1 MTLNISLVAHQCA
14 TTPSKVFGL
23 PTFIIIDK
31 MTSTEHENVTM
42 TNLKYLKTMTVLRMI
57 TLLISLTWG
66 HAAASS
72 ERHAAIEAGVER
84 YLLNAL
90 QSDQQDTNINISVV
104 DIDDRIV
111 IPDCIEGFDY
121 HADNEALAHSYISVR
136 VSCRNNDWYLFSSAQ
151 VSRTRQIVVTAG
163 MISPGTVLTS
173 ENLKVADIDVKR
185 LRHTAYSDLT
195 QLIGARMKR
204 RVREGSPV
212 QANML
217 CFVCK
222 GDRITITARTA
233 GMQVK
238 TAGIAQQDGVVGD
251 TIKVVNASSN
261 KSVIAEVASA
271 QTVVVNL

>member
-1 MTLNISLVAHQCA
+1 
-14 TTPSKVFGL
+14 
-23 PTFIIIDK
+23 
-31 MTSTEHENVTM
+31 M
-42 TNLKYLKTMTVLRMI
+42 TNLKYIKVMTVLRMF

-66 HAAASS
+66 HTAISS
-72 ERHAAIEAGVER
+72 ERHEAIETGVER

-90 QSDQQDTNINISVV
+90 QNDEQDTDVQISVV
-104 DIDDRIV
+104 NIDDRIA
-111 IPDCIEGFDY
+111 IPECAEGFEY
-121 HADNEALAHSYISVR
+121 HADDEALAQSYISVR
-136 VSCRNNDWYLFSSAQ
+136 VSCRDNDWYLFSSAQ

-173 ENLKVADIDVKR
+173 ENLRLADIDVKR
-185 LRHTAYSDLT
+185 LRHTAYSDLQ
-195 QLIGARMKR
+195 QLIGTRMKR

-222 GDRITITARTA
+222 GDRITITARTV

>member
-1 MTLNISLVAHQCA
+1 MKSVLCLILFILCA
-14 TTPSKVFGL
+14 MMVLPVQATQRHTT
-23 PTFIIIDK
+23 
-31 MTSTEHENVTM
+31 
-42 TNLKYLKTMTVLRMI
+42 
-57 TLLISLTWG
+57 
-66 HAAASS
+66 
-72 ERHAAIEAGVER
+72 IEQGVER
-84 YLLNAL
+84 YLLDAL
-90 QSDQQDTNINISVV
+90 AGSQADTNVQVEVV
-104 DIDDRIV
+104 GIDSRIA
-111 IPDCIEGFDY
+111 IPECAEGFTY
-121 HADNEALAHSYISVR
+121 HADDDALAQSYISVR

-163 MISPGTVLTS
+163 MISPGTVLS
-173 ENLKVADIDVKR
+173 AENLQLADIDVKR
-185 LRHTAYSDLT
+185 LRHTAYSGME

-238 TAGIAQQDGVVGD
+238 TSGIAQQDGVVGD
-251 TIKVVNASSN
+251 TIEVVNASSK

>member
-1 MTLNISLVAHQCA
+1 
-14 TTPSKVFGL
+14 
-23 PTFIIIDK
+23 
-31 MTSTEHENVTM
+31 M
-42 TNLKYLKTMTVLRMI
+42 TNLKYIKVMTVLRMF

-66 HAAASS
+66 HTAISS
-72 ERHAAIEAGVER
+72 ERHEAIEAGVER

-90 QSDQQDTNINISVV
+90 QNDEQDTDVQISVV
-104 DIDDRIV
+104 NIDDRIA
-111 IPDCIEGFDY
+111 IPECGEGFEY
-121 HADNEALAHSYISVR
+121 HADNEALAQSYISVR
-136 VSCRNNDWYLFSSAQ
+136 VSCRDNDWYLFSSAQ

-173 ENLKVADIDVKR
+173 ENLQLADIDVKR
-185 LRHTAYSDLT
+185 LRHTAYSDLQ

>member
-1 MTLNISLVAHQCA
+1 MKTAI
-14 TTPSKVFGL
+14 GL
-23 PTFIIIDK
+23 AAVRPGVPDLPIVVIIDK
-31 MTSTEHENVTM
+31 MTSTEYENVIMSNVKYITM
-42 TNLKYLKTMTVLRMI
+42 NAI
-57 TLLISLTWG
+57 TGLLLVVGLINPAT
-66 HAAASS
+66 AS
-72 ERHAAIEAGVER
+72 ERHHAIENGVER
-84 YLLNAL
+84 YLKEAL
-90 QSDQQDTNINISVV
+90 HSD
-104 DIDDRIV
+104 DIDTQVHIEVVSIDNRIA
-111 IPDCIEGFDY
+111 IPQCNEGFDY
-121 HADNEALAHSYISVR
+121 YADDDSLSQSYISVR

-163 MISPGTVLTS
+163 MVSPGTVLTS
-173 ENLKVADIDVKR
+173 ENLQLADIDVKR
-185 LRHTAYSDLT
+185 LRHTAYSDLQ
-195 QLIGARMKR
+195 QLVGARMKR

-222 GDRITITARTA
+222 GDRITITAQTA

-251 TIKVVNASSN
+251 TIKVVNASSQ